1 VCIGFRRQS
10 ISDVTFPVRYL
21 NRSILALP
29 VLLLAV
35 AVAGCGGG
43 DDGGSGAPADDP
55 EIVAAVTDKIGQA
68 ALEIANAT
76 RDRHLPGPY
85 QLKTVC
91 LSPEQAANSGTSRDA
106 VQCHIEAFT
115 IARKGRKQAYVWSED
130 WRVPVQD
137 GKLGAAEIV
146 GDYRI
151 KNYLT
156 RDNRLGCSAGQTPQE
171 RCTGE
176 YRQPGGQS
184 GVGQGPP
191 TSDGQ
196 QEVPI
201 QP

>member
-1 VCIGFRRQS
+1 MFV
-10 ISDVTFPVRYL
+10 
-21 NRSILALP
+21 LP
-29 VLLLAV
+29 VLLLAL
-35 AVAGCGGG
+35 AIASCGGG
-43 DDGGSGAPADDP
+43 DGGSSAPADDP
-55 EIVAAVTDKIGQA
+55 ETVAAVTDKIGVA
-68 ALEIANAT
+68 ALKIANAT
-76 RDRHLPGPY
+76 RDRNLPGPY

-91 LSPEQAANSGTSRDA
+91 LSPDQAANSGTPRES

-156 RDNRLGCSAGQTPQE
+156 KDNRLGCSVGQTPQE

-176 YRQPGGQS
+176 YRQPGGGQA
-184 GVGQGPP
+184 VGPGPP

>member
-1 VCIGFRRQS
+1 MWAV
-10 ISDVTFPVRYL
+10 PV
-21 NRSILALP
+21 LAL
-29 VLLLAV
+29 VLSLAS
-35 AVAGCGGG
+35 CGE
-43 DDGGSGAPADDP
+43 DSGGSDAPADDP
-55 EIVAAVTDKIGQA
+55 EIVAAVTDKIGVA
-68 ALEIANAT
+68 ALKIANAT
-76 RDRHLPGPY
+76 RDRNLPGPY

-91 LSPEQAANSGTSRDA
+91 LPPEQAANFGTPRTS

-137 GKLGAAEIV
+137 GKLGEPEIV

-151 KNYLT
+151 RNYLR
-156 RDNRLGCSAGQTPQE
+156 RDHRLGCSVGKAAQE

-176 YRQPGGQS
+176 YNQPSEQPGI
-184 GVGQGPP
+184 GQGPP

-201 QP
+201 EP

>member
-1 VCIGFRRQS
+1 VYRVNKS
-10 ISDVTFPVRYL
+10 MWAVPM
-21 NRSILALP
+21 LAL
-29 VLLLAV
+29 VLTA
-35 AVAGCGGG
+35 ASCGSE
-43 DDGGSGAPADDP
+43 DSGSDAPAEDA
-55 EIVAAVTDKIGQA
+55 ETVAAVTDKIGVA
-68 ALEIANAT
+68 ALKIANAT
-76 RDRHLPGPY
+76 RDRNLPGPY

-91 LSPEQAANSGTSRDA
+91 LSPEQAATFGTPRES

-137 GKLGAAEIV
+137 GKLGEPEIV

-151 KNYLT
+151 KNYL
-156 RDNRLGCSAGQTPQE
+156 RLDNRLGCSVGKTPQE

-176 YRQPGGQS
+176 YRQPSEAPGS
-184 GVGQGPP
+184 GQGPP

-201 QP
+201 AP